1 MKSVNVRR
9 VALCVLFPCAGAF
22 LFAQW
27 SASQPSPA
35 DLSKVPLFLPPTQAF
50 RDQASALITPQAT
63 TAVTS
68 AVNAASFQNT
78 HAPGSL
84 SILYGTD
91 LALPEPTTIVT
102 SVRANGVDAPIL
114 QSSPTQMTI
123 QMPRELPT
131 GSIDLTLR
139 RQGQTVAS
147 RSVILT
153 QYAPGLYSVNG
164 TGQGRAIAEDAS
176 GVAITDSHLAVP
188 GSMVTLYAT
197 GLGPTVPSVTT
208 GGIPFTP
215 IPTAVTPIVNIGGR
229 QATGVLAQLT
239 NTSLGLYKVAFMVP
253 AATAPG
259 EQPVFLQ
266 LGAFASNT
274 VSIPVQGGL
283 GPMPPSSDSVTVSA
297 TSGASQT
304 FTAVVSDPNGVND
317 LSWAQLLIADAPN
330 GGSNPFCFIHYD
342 RSGNGLWLFGEEGF
356 FYGPVAPGTLS
367 AALSNRFCAVQTSG
381 ASFTSLGS
389 SLTLNLPVTFKTD
402 YSHPE
407 NVYLRA
413 YDRSE
418 LDTGMVQHGSVTI
431 STKAAPTLSMTPSA
445 GAGAAQTFTA
455 IFPDAPGFTGLQLG
469 WAQMLFAT
477 PVGNGQPFCLVHYD
491 RAGNGLWLY
500 GDSGFFLGPVTP
512 GTPGSTLQ
520 NNACTVDTAGSTAIS
535 MGGYLEW
542 KLPVFFTSNING
554 YGYLN
559 LRTLDPIGVDTGF
572 RWAGSWTYDTLPVPF
587 DVTPSAGTGGQQ
599 VFTARFWDPDPASPI
614 KVEQIRL
621 ATTPDLGGQPGC
633 VIHYDR
639 AGNML
644 WLSNDNLIFVGP
656 ATPGSAGTLHIGQC
670 TLDLASSSASDSG
683 NFRFLSAAVS
693 FHDGIPAALKTYL
706 RATEVMGPYSYDTGY
721 VERGSWNPIAIST
734 ANLPI
739 TATPAR
745 QDSNAPTPR
754 MQE

>member
-9 VALCVLFPCAGAF
+9 VALSVLFPCAGAF

-27 SASQPSPA
+27 SATQPSPA
-35 DLSKVPLFLPPTQAF
+35 DLSHVPLHLPPTQAF
-50 RDQASALITPQAT
+50 RDQASALLTPQAT
-63 TAVTS
+63 TTVTS

-114 QSSPTQMTI
+114 RSSPTQMTI
-123 QMPRELPT
+123 QIPRELPT
-131 GSIDLTLR
+131 GSIELTLR

-147 RSVILT
+147 HSVNLA
-153 QYAPGLYSVNG
+153 QYAPGLFSVSG
-164 TGQGRAIAEDAS
+164 TGQGRAVAEDAS

-197 GLGPTVPSVTT
+197 GLGPTTPPSYT
-208 GGIPFTP
+208 GEIPTYP
-215 IPTAVTPIVNIGGR
+215 LPTAVTPVVNIGGR

-239 NTSLGLYKVAFMVP
+239 NTSLGLYKVAFMLP

-266 LGAFASNT
+266 LGAFASNA

-283 GPMPPSSDSVTVSA
+283 GPMPPSSDSVTISSS
-297 TSGASQT
+297 SGASHT
-304 FTAVVSDPNGVND
+304 FTAIVSDPNGVND
-317 LSWAQLLIADAPN
+317 LSWAQLLIASASN
-330 GGSNPFCFIHYD
+330 GGTNPFCFIHYD
-342 RSGNGLWLFGEEGF
+342 RSGNGLWLFSEEGF
-356 FYGPVAPGTLS
+356 FRGPVTPGTLS
-367 AALSNRFCAVQTSG
+367 AALRNKFCAVQTSG
-381 ASFTSLGS
+381 VSFTALGS
-389 SLTLNLPVTFKTD
+389 QLTLNLPVTFKTD
-402 YSHPE
+402 YPHPE
-407 NVYLRA
+407 NMYLRA

-418 LDTGMVQHGSVTI
+418 LDTGMVQHGSVSI
-431 STKAAPTLSMTPSA
+431 ATKIVPPLSMTPSD
-445 GAGAAQTFTA
+445 GTGAAQTFTA

-469 WAQMLFAT
+469 WAQMLFANT
-477 PVGNGQPFCLVHYD
+477 MGPHPANCLVHYD

-520 NNACTVDTAGSTAIS
+520 NKACTVDTAGTTAIS

-542 KLPVFFTSNING
+542 KLPVFFTYYLAG

-572 RWAGSWTYDTLPVPF
+572 RWAGSWNYDTSPAPF
-587 DVTPSAGTGGQQ
+587 DVTPASGTGGQQ
-599 VFTARFWDPDPASPI
+599 VFTARFWDPDPTSPI
-614 KVEQIRL
+614 KTEQILL
-621 ATTPDLGGQPGC
+621 ATAPDMGGQPGC
-633 VIHYDR
+633 LIHYDR

-644 WLSNDNLIFVGP
+644 WLSNDSINFVGP
-656 ATPGSAGTLHIGQC
+656 GAPGSAGTLHIGQC
-670 TLDLASSSASDSG
+670 TLDLASASASDSG
-683 NFRFLSAAVS
+683 NLRFLSAAVS
-693 FHDGIPAALKTYL
+693 FHDGIPSALKSYL

-721 VERGSWNPIAIST
+721 VERGSWNPLAIGT
-734 ANLPI
+734 ANLPA
-739 TATPAR
+739 TAVPAR
-745 QDSNAPTPR
+745 QGSNGPTPR

>member
-1 MKSVNVRR
+1 M
-9 VALCVLFPCAGAF
+9 
-22 LFAQW
+22 
-27 SASQPSPA
+27 
-35 DLSKVPLFLPPTQAF
+35 SKVPLHLPPTQAL
-50 RDQASALITPQAT
+50 RDEASALITPQAT
-63 TAVTS
+63 TTITS
-68 AVNAASFQNT
+68 VVNAASFQNT

-102 SVRANGVDAPIL
+102 SVKANGLDAPIL

-123 QMPRELPT
+123 QVPRELPT
-131 GSIDLTLR
+131 GSIDLTIR

-147 RSVILT
+147 RSVNLT

-208 GGIPFTP
+208 REIPVTP
-215 IPTAVTPIVNIGGR
+215 LPTAVTPLVTIGGR

-239 NTSLGLYKVAFMVP
+239 NTLLGQYKVAFMVP
-253 AATAPG
+253 AATVPG

-266 LGAFASNT
+266 IGAFASNT

-283 GPMPPSSDSVTVSA
+283 GPMPPSSDSVTVSSS
-297 TSGASQT
+297 SGASQT

-317 LSWAQLLIADAPN
+317 LSWAQLLIASAPN
-330 GGSNPFCFIHYD
+330 GGTNPFCFIHYD

-367 AALSNRFCAVQTSG
+367 AALRNRFCAVQTSG
-381 ASFTSLGS
+381 ATVTSLGS
-389 SLTLNLPVTFKTD
+389 RLTLNLPVTFKTD
-402 YSHPE
+402 HSYSE
-407 NVYLRA
+407 NIYLRA

-418 LDTGMVQHGSVTI
+418 QDTGMVQQGSVSI
-431 STKAAPTLSMTPSA
+431 STKTLPAISMTPSS
-445 GAGAAQTFTA
+445 GTGAAQTFTA

-469 WAQMLFAT
+469 WAQMLFAN
-477 PVGNGQPFCLVHYD
+477 PSASQPSYCLVHYD

-500 GDSGFFLGPVTP
+500 GDSGFFIGPVTP
-512 GTPGSTLQ
+512 GTPGTTLQ
-520 NNACTVDTAGSTAIS
+520 NNTCTVDTAGTTAVS

-542 KLPVFFTSNING
+542 KLPVFFTYYMDG

-559 LRTLDPIGVDTGF
+559 LRTIDPIGVDTGF

-587 DVTPSAGTGGQQ
+587 DVTPSAGAGGQQ
-599 VFTARFWDPDPASPI
+599 VFTARFWDPDPTSPI
-614 KVEQIRL
+614 KVEQILL
-621 ATTPDLGGQPGC
+621 ATAPDLGGQPGC

-644 WLSNDNLIFVGP
+644 WLSNDNIIFVGP
-656 ATPGSAGTLHIGQC
+656 AAPGSAGTLHIGQC

-683 NFRFLSAAVS
+683 NFRLLSAAVS

-706 RATEVMGPYSYDTGY
+706 RATEVMGPYSSDTGY
-721 VERGSWNPIAIST
+721 LERGSWNPIALST
-734 ANLPI
+734 ANLPA
-739 TATPAR
+739 TATTAR
-745 QDSNAPTPR
+745 QGANAPTPR